1 MKIDKDTH
9 GGQPAR
15 GELRP
20 LLLLVVLSPFG
31 LLMWVGLFLAL
42 RWSVL
47 IAWSAAVGA

>member
-1 MKIDKDTH
+1 MKIDNDIR
-9 GGQPAR
+9 GREPIR

-20 LLLLVVLSPFG
+20 LLLLVALSPFG

-47 IAWSAAVGA
+47 VAWAAVGA